1 MKRKPTAQQNN
12 VAALAMP
19 LSGGVALGVGASALE
34 SPEGAMNAQLFPDGF
49 FAARDG
55 RPATLTDGALTAW
68 RMDEGIAAP
77 LAALVAARETPLAVD
92 YEHQLLLAKQNGKPA
107 PASGWIERVGYVP
120 GRGLFAAVSWTA
132 KAREHIS
139 ADEYRYI
146 SPVFRFDKAT
156 GAVLEILSVALTNNP
171 ALDGMDA
178 VALAALFPSAL
189 AATATPII
197 NEEDSMDELLERL
210 RWMLNLPIT
219 AGPDEIKAEL
229 DKLKA
234 MLSGGDAAAASVDL
248 LALFTGQKEKDEQL
262 AALTAQV
269 AGLSENPDPAKFAP
283 VAALTALQQA
293 NAELKAQVA
302 ELACAGKQGQVDALV
317 QAALADGRL
326 TPALE
331 GWARELGAKDEAALS
346 AFLTAAA
353 PVAALASM
361 QTSSLPGGAPPASG
375 TVALTTEEAY
385 AAEQLGM
392 SHDEFKK
399 AKEDK

>member
-1 MKRKPTAQQNN
+1 MKRKPTTLANN
-12 VAALAMP
+12 VAHLAMP
-19 LSGGVALGVGASALE
+19 LSGGVALAVGVSPLE
-34 SPEGAMNAQLFPDGF
+34 SPEGAMPEGMNAQLFPDGS

-55 RPATLTDGALTAW
+55 RPATLTEGALTAW
-68 RMDEGIAAP
+68 RMSADIATP

-107 PASGWIERVGYVP
+107 PASGWITAVSHVP

-178 VALAALFPSAL
+178 VALAALFPSTTT
-189 AATATPII
+189 ATATPTQTK
-197 NEEDSMDELLERL
+197 ETDMDELLVCL
-210 RWMLNLPIT
+210 RGLFNLPAT
-219 AGPDEIKAEL
+219 AGLEEVKAPL
-229 DKLKA
+229 AKLQA
-234 MLSGGDAAAASVDL
+234 QLGSADATASVDL
-248 LALFTGQKEKDEQL
+248 LAVLTAATEKDTQI
-262 AALTAQV
+262 ATLTAQV
-269 AGLSENPDPAKFAP
+269 ANPDPAKFAP
-283 VAALTALQQA
+283 VAALTSLQQA
-293 NAELKAQVA
+293 NAALQAKVA
-302 ELACAGKQGQVDALV
+302 ELTSAGKQGQVDSLV

-331 GWARELGAKDEAALS
+331 SWALELGAKDEAALS

-353 PVAALASM
+353 PVAALTSM

-375 TVALTTEEAY
+375 TAALTAEETY

-392 SHDEFKK
+392 SHDEYKQ
-399 AKEDK
+399 AKEVK

>member
-1 MKRKPTAQQNN
+1 MKRKPTDTKHSI
-12 VAALAMP
+12 AALAMP
-19 LSGGVALGVGASALE
+19 LSGGVALSVSHPDM
-34 SPEGAMNAQLFPDGF
+34 PEGMNAQLFPDGA

-55 RPATLTDGALTAW
+55 RPASLSDGKLSAW
-68 RMDEGIAAP
+68 RMDEGIAA
-77 LAALVAARETPLAVD
+77 ALTAQVAARETPLPVD
-92 YEHQLLLAKQNGKPA
+92 YEHQLLLAKTNGKPA
-107 PASGWIERVGYVP
+107 PASGWISAVAYVP

-146 SPVFRFDKAT
+146 SPVFRFDQAT

-178 VALAALFPSAL
+178 VALAALLPANNT
-189 AATATPII
+189 ATATP

-248 LALFTGQKEKDEQL
+248 LALLKGKDESIT
-262 AALTAQV
+262 ALTAQV
-269 AGLSENPDPAKFAP
+269 AGLSESPDPAKFAP
-283 VAALTALQQA
+283 IAALTALQQV
-293 NAELKAQVA
+293 NAALQAQVA
-302 ELACAGKQGQVDALV
+302 QLASGAQASKVDSLV

-346 AFLTAAA
+346 AYLTAAA
-353 PVAALASM
+353 PVAALTGM
-361 QTSSLPGGAPPASG
+361 QTAGLPGGQPPASG
-375 TVALTTEEAY
+375 GSGTAALSAEEAFV
-385 AAEQLGM
+385 ADQLGM
-392 SHDEFKK
+392 SHEDFNQ
-399 AKEDK
+399 AKEVK

>member
-1 MKRKPTAQQNN
+1 MKRKPTDTKHSI
-12 VAALAMP
+12 AALAMP
-19 LSGGVALGVGASALE
+19 LSGGVALSVSHPDM
-34 SPEGAMNAQLFPDGF
+34 PEGMNAQLFPDGS

-55 RPATLTDGALTAW
+55 RPASLTDGKLTAW
-68 RMDEGIAAP
+68 RMDADIAAP
-77 LAALVAARETPLAVD
+77 VSALVDARETPLPVD
-92 YEHQLLLAKQNGKPA
+92 YEHQLLLAKTNGKPA
-107 PASGWIERVGYVP
+107 PASGWISAVAYVP

-146 SPVFRFDKAT
+146 SPVFRFDQAT

-178 VALAALFPSAL
+178 VALAALFPTT
-189 AATATPII
+189 AATATP
-197 NEEDSMDELLERL
+197 NEEESMDELLERL

-234 MLSGGDAAAASVDL
+234 MLSGGDAAAANVDL
-248 LALFTGQKEKDEQL
+248 LALLQGKDESI

-269 AGLSENPDPAKFAP
+269 AQPDPAKFAP
-283 VAALTALQQA
+283 VAALTALQQV
-293 NAELKAQVA
+293 NAALQAQVA
-302 ELACAGKQGQVDALV
+302 QLASGAQASKVDGLV

-331 GWARELGAKDEAALS
+331 GWARELGAKDEAALC
-346 AFLTAAA
+346 AYLTAAA
-353 PVAALASM
+353 PVAALTGM
-361 QTSSLPGGAPPASG
+361 QTAGLPGGQPPTSGGSG
-375 TVALTTEEAY
+375 TAALSAEEAFV
-385 AAEQLGM
+385 ADQLGM
-392 SHDEFKK
+392 SHEDFNQ
-399 AKEDK
+399 AKEVN

>member
-1 MKRKPTAQQNN
+1 MKRKPTTPASN
-12 VAALAMP
+12 VAALFMP
-19 LSGGVALGVGASALE
+19 LSGGVALSGNSSGSDM
-34 SPEGAMNAQLFPDGF
+34 PEGMSAQLFPDGS

-68 RMDEGIAAP
+68 RMDADIATP
-77 LAALVAARETPLAVD
+77 VAALVEARETPLAVD

-107 PASGWIERVGYVP
+107 PASGWITAVRYVP

-132 KAREHIS
+132 KARAHIS

-178 VALAALFPSAL
+178 VALAALFPSTTT
-189 AATATPII
+189 ATAT
-197 NEEDSMDELLERL
+197 EDTMDELLERL

-219 AGPDEIKAEL
+219 AGPEEIKAEL

-234 MLSGGDAAAASVDL
+234 MLTEGDAAAASVDL
-248 LALFTGQKEKDEQL
+248 VALFTGQKEKDEQL

-269 AGLSENPDPAKFAP
+269 ENPDPAKYAP
-283 VAALTALQQA
+283 VAALTSLQQA
-293 NAELKAQVA
+293 NATLQAKVA
-302 ELACAGKQGQVDALV
+302 ELTSAGKQGQVDSLV

-353 PVAALASM
+353 PVAALGSM
-361 QTSSLPGGAPPASG
+361 QTAGLPGGAPPASG
-375 TVALTTEEAY
+375 TAALTAEETY

-392 SHDEFKK
+392 SHDEFKQ
-399 AKEDK
+399 AKEVK

>member
-1 MKRKPTAQQNN
+1 MKRKPTTLANN
-12 VAALAMP
+12 VAHLAMP
-19 LSGGVALGVGASALE
+19 LSGGVALAVGVSAE
-34 SPEGAMNAQLFPDGF
+34 AMPEGMNAQLFPDGS

-55 RPATLTDGALTAW
+55 RPASLTDGALTAW
-68 RMDEGIAAP
+68 RMDAGIATP

-92 YEHQLLLAKQNGKPA
+92 YEHQLLLTKQNGKPA
-107 PASGWIERVGYVP
+107 PASGWIAAVSYVP

-178 VALAALFPSAL
+178 VALAALFPS
-189 AATATPII
+189 TTTPTT
-197 NEEDSMDELLERL
+197 NEERTMDELLVCL
-210 RWMLNLPIT
+210 RGLFNLPAT
-219 AGPDEIKAEL
+219 AGLEEVKAPL
-229 DKLKA
+229 AKLQA
-234 MLSGGDAAAASVDL
+234 QLGGADAAASVDL
-248 LALFTGQKEKDEQL
+248 LAVLTAATEKDAQL

-269 AGLSENPDPAKFAP
+269 ANPDPAKFAP
-283 VAALTALQQA
+283 VAALSSLQQA
-293 NAELKAQVA
+293 NAALQAKVA
-302 ELACAGKQGQVDALV
+302 ELTSAGKQGQVDSLV

-361 QTSSLPGGAPPASG
+361 QTAGLPGGAPPASG
-375 TVALTTEEAY
+375 TTALSAEEIYTAD
-385 AAEQLGM
+385 QLGM
-392 SHDEFKK
+392 SHEEFKK
-399 AKEDK
+399 AKEGK